1 MKVLL
6 VSDNHGEGQIL
17 DRIAQTFGDQVDLM
31 MHCGDSNLDPST
43 DVMTPFLTVEGNTDW
58 GFTYPEIQRATVD
71 HEKVVVTHGDHYSV
85 NSTLTPLSLLA
96 EAEAADVVG
105 YGHTHQLAVT
115 TADNHLLIN
124 PGSISQPRG
133 EYAYIGGTFAIVEV
147 TTAAW
152 KVQYYNRDMQPI
164 EELAFD
170 WQR

>member
-1 MKVLL
+1 M
-6 VSDNHGEGQIL
+6 
-17 DRIAQTFGDQVDLM
+17 
-31 MHCGDSNLDPST
+31 
-43 DVMTPFLTVEGNTDW
+43 
-58 GFTYPEIQRATVD
+58 
-71 HEKVVVTHGDHYSV
+71 VTHGDHYSV
-85 NSTLTPLSLLA
+85 SSTLTPLSLLA

-147 TTAAW
+147 TPAAW

>member
-17 DRIAQTFGDQVDLM
+17 ADIAKTFSDQVDVM
-31 MHCGDSNLDPST
+31 MHCGDSNIDPSA
-43 DVMTPFLTVEGNTDW
+43 DVMEPFLTVQGNTDW
-58 GFTYPEIQRATVD
+58 GFTYPDLQRATVD
-71 HEKVVVTHGDHYSV
+71 QEKIIVTHGDHYSV

-96 EAEAADVVG
+96 ESEQADVVG

-115 TADNHLLIN
+115 TVDNHLLIN

-133 EYAYIGGTFAIVEV
+133 EYAYLGGTFAIVEV
-147 TTAAW
+147 TPTSW
-152 KVQYYNRDMQPI
+152 QVQYYDRDMQPV